1 MYIPNFII
9 PDLLL
14 LLFPFIVIGSRLFCT
29 DRSKVPWRIA
39 NIGFIAI
46 FVLLNFIPLSGGVGR
61 FFITNWHIDDF
72 GVLMREVLM
81 VSAIL
86 GIWLAK
92 DYFEHGGDG
101 KPAMHQIAEFIGTV
115 AFATFGGFTVVSA
128 CDLLTFFLGLEIA
141 TIPMYALAAWNKRD
155 QYGSEAATKYIL
167 MGSVATAF
175 ELFGF
180 SYLYGFAGSIHFDS
194 IQQAV
199 ASGSSPLLWIAVL
212 FLFAGIGFKLTLF
225 PFYTWAPD
233 VYEGAPTPVT
243 AILSVTSKATAIAFL
258 VVLVYGPLSPIKE
271 QIAPF
276 IALLAGTTLFVGN
289 LGALKQSRLRRFM
302 AYSSIAQAGYIMVAL
317 LGDAVMGKTAIIYY
331 LFVYAVSNY
340 LAFFIFGIIGHHRE
354 ETFDSLRGL
363 SKQKPTL
370 AIALAVAMFSLAGI
384 PPLAGFFGKFHLFF
398 SGAST
403 GHYGIVAFA
412 VLNNVLALFYYLQL
426 IKSAW
431 IDPTDRSTLSQQE
444 LTTSSRSRLH
454 HQLTLDGSGSQD
466 TAEMHLNPLR
476 MTKRQRGVIIL
487 LTVAVIVLAY
497 CRS

>member
-1 MYIPNFII
+1 MYSFFNMNFII
-9 PDLLL
+9 PDILL
-14 LLFPFIVIGSRLFCT
+14 LLFPFIVIGSRLFCNY
-29 DRSKVPWRIA
+29 RSQLPWRIA
-39 NIGFIAI
+39 NFGFIAI
-46 FVLLNFIPLSGGVGR
+46 FILLNFIPLASGEGR
-61 FFITNWHIDDF
+61 FFICNWKIDDF
-72 GVLMREVLM
+72 GVLMREVLI

-86 GIWLAK
+86 GIWLSK
-92 DYFEHGGDG
+92 DYFEHGADG
-101 KPAMHQIAEFIGTV
+101 KPQMHQIAEFIGAI
-115 AFATFGGFTVVSA
+115 AFATFGGVTVVSA

-141 TIPMYALAAWNKRD
+141 TIPMYALTAWNKKD
-155 QYGSEAATKYIL
+155 QLGSEAATKYIL

-180 SYLYGFAGSIHFDS
+180 SYLYGFAGSLHFGE

-199 ASGSSPLLWIAVL
+199 AAGTSPLLWVAVL
-212 FLFAGIGFKLTLF
+212 FLFCGIGFKLTLF

-243 AILSVTSKATAIAFL
+243 AVLSVTSKATAIAFL
-258 VVLVYGPLSPIKE
+258 VVLVFGPLAPVQE
-271 QIAPF
+271 QIAPL

-317 LGDAVMGKTAIIYY
+317 LGPASTAKTAIVYY

-354 ETFDSLRGL
+354 ETFASLRGL
-363 SKQKPTL
+363 SKQNPS
-370 AIALAVAMFSLAGI
+370 LAVALAISMFSLAGI

-403 GHYGIVAFA
+403 GHYALVAFA
-412 VLNNVLALFYYLQL
+412 VLNNVLALYYYIQL

-431 IDPTDRSTLSQQE
+431 VDEPDGHLS
-444 LTTSSRSRLH
+444 
-454 HQLTLDGSGSQD
+454 
-466 TAEMHLNPLR
+466 PLR
-476 MTKRQRGVIIL
+476 LTRRQRGVIIAL
-487 LTVAVIVLAY
+487 SISVVALGFLPFLSNNVFAGF
-497 CRS
+497 SF

>member
-1 MYIPNFII
+1 MFDFNIPGFIV
-9 PDLLL
+9 PDILLL
-14 LLFPFIVIGSRLFCT
+14 IFPFIVIGSRLFCSAQ
-29 DRSKVPWRIA
+29 SKVPWRIA

-46 FVLLNFIPLSGGVGR
+46 FVLLNLIPIATGEGR
-61 FFITNWHIDDF
+61 FFITNWRVDDF

-86 GIWLAK
+86 GIWFAK
-92 DYFEHGGDG
+92 DYFEHGADG
-101 KPAMHQIAEFIGTV
+101 KPQMHQIAEFIGAI

-128 CDLLTFFLGLEIA
+128 CDMLTLFLGLEIA
-141 TIPMYALAAWNKRD
+141 TIPMYALTAWNKKD
-155 QYGSEAATKYIL
+155 QLGSEAATKYIL

-180 SYLYGFAGSIHFDS
+180 SYLYGFAGSLHFS
-194 IQQAV
+194 EIQAAV
-199 ASGSSPLLWIAVL
+199 ATGTSPLLWVAVL
-212 FLFAGIGFKLTLF
+212 FLFCGIGFKLTLF

-243 AILSVTSKATAIAFL
+243 AVLSVTSKATAIAFL
-258 VVLVYGPLSPIKE
+258 AVLVFGPLQPVIDK
-271 QIAPF
+271 INPL

-317 LGDAVMGKTAIIYY
+317 LGPEAIAKTAIIYY

-354 ETFDSLRGL
+354 ETFASLRGL
-363 SKQKPTL
+363 SKQDVNL
-370 AIALAVAMFSLAGI
+370 AIALVISMFSLAGI

-398 SGAST
+398 CGAAN
-403 GHYGIVAFA
+403 GHYMLVAFA
-412 VLNNVLALFYYLQL
+412 VLNNVLALFYYIQL

-431 IDPTDRSTLSQQE
+431 VDEPDGH
-444 LTTSSRSRLH
+444 LT
-454 HQLTLDGSGSQD
+454 
-466 TAEMHLNPLR
+466 PLR
-476 MTKRQRGVIIL
+476 LTKRQRGVIIL
-487 LTVAVIVLAY
+487 LSVMVVILGFLPFLSNNVFAGFSL
-497 CRS
+497 

>member
-1 MYIPNFII
+1 MLDLYNSTFII

-29 DRSKVPWRIA
+29 AQSKVPWRIA
-39 NIGFIAI
+39 NFGFVAI
-46 FVLLNFIPLSGGVGR
+46 FIVLNFIPLASGEGR
-61 FFITNWHIDDF
+61 FFISNWRIDDF
-72 GVLMREVLM
+72 GVLMREVLLI
-81 VSAIL
+81 SAIL
-86 GIWLAK
+86 GIWFAK
-92 DYFEHGGDG
+92 DYFEHGADG
-101 KPAMHQIAEFIGTV
+101 KPQMHQIAEFIGAI
-115 AFATFGGFTVVSA
+115 AFATFGGVTVVSA
-128 CDLLTFFLGLEIA
+128 CDMLTFFLGLEIA
-141 TIPMYALAAWNKRD
+141 TIPMYALTAWNKKD
-155 QYGSEAATKYIL
+155 QLGSEAATKYIL

-180 SYLYGFAGSIHFDS
+180 SYLYGFAGSLHFGD

-199 ASGSSPLLWIAVL
+199 AAGTSPLLWVAVL
-212 FLFAGIGFKLTLF
+212 FLFCGIGFKLTLF

-243 AILSVTSKATAIAFL
+243 AVLSVTSKATAIAFL
-258 VVLVYGPLSPIKE
+258 VVLVFGPFAPIQE

-317 LGDAVMGKTAIIYY
+317 LGPATTAKTAIVYY

-354 ETFDSLRGL
+354 ETFASLRGL
-363 SKQKPTL
+363 SKQNPSL
-370 AIALAVAMFSLAGI
+370 AIALAISMFSLAGI

-403 GHYGIVAFA
+403 GHYMLVAFA
-412 VLNNVLALFYYLQL
+412 VLNNVLALFYYIQL

-431 IDPTDRSTLSQQE
+431 VEDHDGHLS
-444 LTTSSRSRLH
+444 
-454 HQLTLDGSGSQD
+454 
-466 TAEMHLNPLR
+466 PLR
-476 MTKRQRGVIIL
+476 LTRRQRGVI
-487 LTVAVIVLAY
+487 VALSIVVVALGFIPFLSNNIFAGF
-497 CRS
+497 SF

>member
-1 MYIPNFII
+1 MYSFFNMNFII
-9 PDLLL
+9 PDILL
-14 LLFPFIVIGSRLFCT
+14 LLFPFIVIGSRLFCNY
-29 DRSKVPWRIA
+29 RSQLPWRIA
-39 NIGFIAI
+39 NFGFIAI
-46 FVLLNFIPLSGGVGR
+46 FILLNFIPLASGEGR
-61 FFITNWHIDDF
+61 FFICNWKIDDF
-72 GVLMREVLM
+72 GVLMREVLI

-86 GIWLAK
+86 GIWLSK
-92 DYFEHGGDG
+92 DYFEHGADG
-101 KPAMHQIAEFIGTV
+101 KPQMHQIAEFIGAI
-115 AFATFGGFTVVSA
+115 AFATFGGVTVVSA

-141 TIPMYALAAWNKRD
+141 TIPMYALTAWNKKD
-155 QYGSEAATKYIL
+155 QLGSEAATKYIL

-180 SYLYGFAGSIHFDS
+180 SYLYGFAGSLHFGE

-199 ASGSSPLLWIAVL
+199 AAGTSPLLWVAVL
-212 FLFAGIGFKLTLF
+212 FLFCGIGFKLTLF

-243 AILSVTSKATAIAFL
+243 AVLSVTSKATAIAFL
-258 VVLVYGPLSPIKE
+258 VVLVFGPLAPVQE
-271 QIAPF
+271 QIAPL

-317 LGDAVMGKTAIIYY
+317 LGPASTAKTAIVYY

-354 ETFDSLRGL
+354 ETFASLRGL
-363 SKQKPTL
+363 SKQNPS
-370 AIALAVAMFSLAGI
+370 LAVALAISMFSLAGI

-403 GHYGIVAFA
+403 GHYALVAFA
-412 VLNNVLALFYYLQL
+412 VLNNVLALYYYIQL

-431 IDPTDRSTLSQQE
+431 VDEPDGHLS
-444 LTTSSRSRLH
+444 
-454 HQLTLDGSGSQD
+454 
-466 TAEMHLNPLR
+466 PLR
-476 MTKRQRGVIIL
+476 LTRRQRGVIIAL
-487 LTVAVIVLAY
+487 SISVVALGFIPFLSNNVFAGF
-497 CRS
+497 SF

>member
-1 MYIPNFII
+1 MFDFNIPGFIV
-9 PDLLL
+9 PDILLL
-14 LLFPFIVIGSRLFCT
+14 IFPFIVIGSRLFCNAQ
-29 DRSKVPWRIA
+29 SKVPWRIA

-46 FVLLNFIPLSGGVGR
+46 FVLLNLIPIATGEGR
-61 FFITNWHIDDF
+61 FFITNWRVDDF

-86 GIWLAK
+86 GIWFAK
-92 DYFEHGGDG
+92 DYFEHGADG
-101 KPAMHQIAEFIGTV
+101 KPQMHQIAEFIGAI

-128 CDLLTFFLGLEIA
+128 CDMLTLFLGLEIA
-141 TIPMYALAAWNKRD
+141 TIPMYALTAWNKKD
-155 QYGSEAATKYIL
+155 QLGSEAATKYIL

-180 SYLYGFAGSIHFDS
+180 SYLYGFAGSLHFS
-194 IQQAV
+194 EIQAAV
-199 ASGSSPLLWIAVL
+199 TTGTSPLLWVAVL
-212 FLFAGIGFKLTLF
+212 FLFCGIGFKLTLF

-243 AILSVTSKATAIAFL
+243 AVLSVTSKATAIAFL
-258 VVLVYGPLSPIKE
+258 AVLVFGPLQPVIDK
-271 QIAPF
+271 INPL

-317 LGDAVMGKTAIIYY
+317 LGPEANAKTAIIYY

-354 ETFDSLRGL
+354 ETFASLRGL
-363 SKQKPTL
+363 SKQDVNL
-370 AIALAVAMFSLAGI
+370 AIALAISMFSLAGI

-398 SGAST
+398 CGAAN
-403 GHYGIVAFA
+403 GHYMLVAFA
-412 VLNNVLALFYYLQL
+412 VLNNVLALFYYIQL

-431 IDPTDRSTLSQQE
+431 VDEPDGH
-444 LTTSSRSRLH
+444 LT
-454 HQLTLDGSGSQD
+454 
-466 TAEMHLNPLR
+466 PLR
-476 MTKRQRGVIIL
+476 LTKRQRGVIIL
-487 LTVAVIVLAY
+487 LSVMVVILGFLPFLSNNVF
-497 CRS
+497 SGFNF

>member
-1 MYIPNFII
+1 MFSFPNLNFII
-9 PDLLL
+9 PDILL
-14 LLFPFIVIGSRLFCT
+14 LLFPFIVIGSRLFC
-29 DRSKVPWRIA
+29 DYRSKLPWRIA
-39 NIGFIAI
+39 NFGFIAI
-46 FVLLNFIPLSGGVGR
+46 FILLNFIPLASGEGK
-61 FFITNWHIDDF
+61 FFICNWKIDDF

-81 VSAIL
+81 ISAIL
-86 GIWLAK
+86 GMWLSK
-92 DYFEHGGDG
+92 DYFEHGADG
-101 KPAMHQIAEFIGTV
+101 KPQMHQIAEFIGSI
-115 AFATFGGFTVVSA
+115 AFATFGGVTVVSA

-141 TIPMYALAAWNKRD
+141 TIPMYALTAWNKKD
-155 QYGSEAATKYIL
+155 QLGSEAATKYIL

-180 SYLYGFAGSIHFDS
+180 SYLYGFAGSLHFNE

-199 ASGSSPLLWIAVL
+199 AAGTSPLLWISVL
-212 FLFAGIGFKLTLF
+212 FLFSGIGFKLTLF

-243 AILSVTSKATAIAFL
+243 AVLSVTSKATAIAFL
-258 VVLVYGPLSPIKE
+258 VVLVFGPFAPIQE

-317 LGDAVMGKTAIIYY
+317 LGPATTAKTAIVYY
-331 LFVYAVSNY
+331 LFVYAISNY
-340 LAFFIFGIIGHHRE
+340 LAFFVFGIIGHHRE
-354 ETFDSLRGL
+354 ETFASLRGL
-363 SKQKPTL
+363 SKQNPSL
-370 AIALAVAMFSLAGI
+370 AIALAISMFSLAGI

-403 GHYGIVAFA
+403 GHYALVTFA

-431 IDPTDRSTLSQQE
+431 VDEPDGH
-444 LTTSSRSRLH
+444 LT
-454 HQLTLDGSGSQD
+454 
-466 TAEMHLNPLR
+466 PLR
-476 MTKRQRGVIIL
+476 LTKRQRGVIAV
-487 LTVAVIVLAY
+487 LTIAVIAIGFLPFL
-497 CRS
+497 SNNIFTGFSF

>member
-1 MYIPNFII
+1 MPELYIPNFIA

-14 LLFPFIVIGSRLFCT
+14 LIFPFIVIGSRLFCSAQ
-29 DRSKVPWRIA
+29 SKVPWRIA

-46 FVLLNFIPLSGGVGR
+46 FVLLNLIPIASGEGR
-61 FFITNWHIDDF
+61 FFITNWRVDDF

-86 GIWLAK
+86 GIWFAK
-92 DYFEHGGDG
+92 DYFEHGADG
-101 KPAMHQIAEFIGTV
+101 KPQMHQIAEFIGAT

-128 CDLLTFFLGLEIA
+128 CDMLTFFLGLEIA
-141 TIPMYALAAWNKRD
+141 TIPMYALTAWNKKD
-155 QYGSEAATKYIL
+155 QLGSEAATKYIL

-180 SYLYGFAGSIHFDS
+180 SYLYGFAGSLHFTE
-194 IQQAV
+194 IENAV
-199 ASGSSPLLWIAVL
+199 AAGTSPLLWVAVL
-212 FLFAGIGFKLTLF
+212 FLFCGIGFKLTLF

-258 VVLVYGPLSPIKE
+258 VVLVFGPLAPVQE
-271 QIAPF
+271 QIAPL

-317 LGDAVMGKTAIIYY
+317 LGPEATAKTAIIYY

-340 LAFFIFGIIGHHRE
+340 LAFFVFGIIGHHRE
-354 ETFDSLRGL
+354 ETFASLRGL
-363 SKQKPTL
+363 SKQDVNL
-370 AIALAVAMFSLAGI
+370 AIALAISMFSLAGI

-403 GHYGIVAFA
+403 GHYVLVTFA
-412 VLNNVLALFYYLQL
+412 VLNNVLALFYYIQL

-431 IDPTDRSTLSQQE
+431 VDEPDGH
-444 LTTSSRSRLH
+444 LT
-454 HQLTLDGSGSQD
+454 
-466 TAEMHLNPLR
+466 PLR
-476 MTKRQRGVIIL
+476 LTKRQRGVIIL
-487 LTVAVIVLAY
+487 LSVMVVILGFLPFLSNNVF
-497 CRS
+497 SGFNF

>member
-1 MYIPNFII
+1 MSEFYIPNFIV

-14 LLFPFIVIGSRLFCT
+14 LIFPFIVIGSRLFCSAQ
-29 DRSKVPWRIA
+29 SKVPWRIA

-46 FVLLNFIPLSGGVGR
+46 FVLLNLIPIASGEGR
-61 FFITNWHIDDF
+61 FFITNWRVDDF

-86 GIWLAK
+86 GIWFAK
-92 DYFEHGGDG
+92 DYFEHGADG
-101 KPAMHQIAEFIGTV
+101 KPQMHQIAEFIGAT

-128 CDLLTFFLGLEIA
+128 CDMLTFFLGLEIA
-141 TIPMYALAAWNKRD
+141 TIPMYALTAWNKKD
-155 QYGSEAATKYIL
+155 QLGSEAATKYIL

-180 SYLYGFAGSIHFDS
+180 SYLYGFAGSLHFTE
-194 IQQAV
+194 IENAV
-199 ASGSSPLLWIAVL
+199 AAGTSPLLWVAVL
-212 FLFAGIGFKLTLF
+212 FLFCGIGFKLTLF

-258 VVLVYGPLSPIKE
+258 VVLVFGPLAPVQE
-271 QIAPF
+271 QVAPL

-317 LGDAVMGKTAIIYY
+317 LGPEAIAKTAIIYY

-340 LAFFIFGIIGHHRE
+340 LAFFVFGIIGHHRE
-354 ETFDSLRGL
+354 ETFASLRGL
-363 SKQKPTL
+363 SKQDVSL
-370 AIALAVAMFSLAGI
+370 AIALAIAMFSLAGI

-403 GHYGIVAFA
+403 GHYVLVTFA
-412 VLNNVLALFYYLQL
+412 VLNNVLALFYYIQL

-431 IDPTDRSTLSQQE
+431 VDEPDGH
-444 LTTSSRSRLH
+444 LT
-454 HQLTLDGSGSQD
+454 
-466 TAEMHLNPLR
+466 PLR
-476 MTKRQRGVIIL
+476 LTKRQRGVIIL
-487 LTVAVIVLAY
+487 LTVMVVILGFLPFLSNNVFSGFSL
-497 CRS
+497 

>member
-1 MYIPNFII
+1 MPELYIPNFIA

-14 LLFPFIVIGSRLFCT
+14 LIFPFIVIGSRLFCNAQ
-29 DRSKVPWRIA
+29 SKVPWRIA

-46 FVLLNFIPLSGGVGR
+46 FVLLNLIPIASGEGR
-61 FFITNWHIDDF
+61 FFITNWRVDDF
-72 GVLMREVLM
+72 GVLMCEVLI

-86 GIWLAK
+86 GIWFAK
-92 DYFEHGGDG
+92 DYFEHGADG
-101 KPAMHQIAEFIGTV
+101 KPQMHQIAEFIGAT

-128 CDLLTFFLGLEIA
+128 CDMLTFFLGLEIA
-141 TIPMYALAAWNKRD
+141 TIPMYALTAWNKKD
-155 QYGSEAATKYIL
+155 QLGSEAATKYIL

-180 SYLYGFAGSIHFDS
+180 SYLYGFAGSLHFTE
-194 IQQAV
+194 IENAV
-199 ASGSSPLLWIAVL
+199 AAGTSPLLWVAVL
-212 FLFAGIGFKLTLF
+212 FLFCGIGFKLTLF

-258 VVLVYGPLSPIKE
+258 VVLVFGPLAPVQE
-271 QIAPF
+271 QIAPL

-317 LGDAVMGKTAIIYY
+317 LGPEATAKTAIIYY

-340 LAFFIFGIIGHHRE
+340 LAFFVFGIIGHHRE
-354 ETFDSLRGL
+354 ETFASLRGL
-363 SKQKPTL
+363 SKQDVNL
-370 AIALAVAMFSLAGI
+370 AIALAISMFSLAGI

-403 GHYGIVAFA
+403 GHYVLVTFA
-412 VLNNVLALFYYLQL
+412 VLNNVLALFYYIQL

-431 IDPTDRSTLSQQE
+431 VDEPDGH
-444 LTTSSRSRLH
+444 LT
-454 HQLTLDGSGSQD
+454 
-466 TAEMHLNPLR
+466 PLR
-476 MTKRQRGVIIL
+476 LTKRQRGVIIL
-487 LTVAVIVLAY
+487 LSVMVVILGFLPFLSNNVF
-497 CRS
+497 SGFNF